1 MFDKHGI
8 NLALLAVWATG
19 KGGNSGCTCVVT
31 TLTTSVCVCV
41 FIPSAVGLDPSRVLW
56 GQEVCRNR
64 RSKPPTTPPPPLPK
78 MNKLRDD
85 EASST
90 NPKHQME
97 NQMGWRPGNDNERL
111 KGFQ

>member
-1 MFDKHGI
+1 MHLRGHHPD
-8 NLALLAVWATG
+8 NL
-19 KGGNSGCTCVVT
+19 C
-31 TLTTSVCVCV
+31 VCVCV
-41 FIPSAVGLDPSRVLW
+41 HPERCGSGSQQSAVGAGSLQKQAQQTPHH
-56 GQEVCRNR
+56 
-64 RSKPPTTPPPPLPK
+64 PPPPPPLPK

>member
-1 MFDKHGI
+1 MHLRGHHPD
-8 NLALLAVWATG
+8 NL
-19 KGGNSGCTCVVT
+19 C
-31 TLTTSVCVCV
+31 VCVCSSQALWV
-41 FIPSAVGLDPSRVLW
+41 WIPAECCGDKKSAETGAATP
-56 GQEVCRNR
+56 
-64 RSKPPTTPPPPLPK
+64 PPPPLPK

-85 EASST
+85 ESSST